1 MKLTIIDNNDIQK
14 LIKLGLI
21 TDEYFLIPSYTPADF
36 RLNFML
42 TQNGSDFFSEN
53 FKLNYTRIA
62 YSKTFLNHNQ
72 GIVAGDFSEKV
83 LEDPKGAPLTFYSK
97 TGVVSVPR
105 HYFKEFIYKF
115 LNIKENNF
123 KEIEL

>member
-1 MKLTIIDNNDIQK
+1 MKLTIIDNRDIQK

-21 TDEYFLIPSYTPADF
+21 TDEYFFIPSYTRKDF
-36 RLNFML
+36 EMCFML

-53 FKLNYTRIA
+53 FNLDYTRIA
-62 YSKTFLNHNQ
+62 YSKTFLKHNQ
-72 GIVAGDFSEKV
+72 GIVAGDFPEKV
-83 LEDPKGAPLTFYSK
+83 LKNPKGPPLTFYSK
-97 TGVVSVPR
+97 TGVTGVPR
-105 HYFKEFIYKF
+105 YYFKEFIYKF